1 MNMRRLCSFIAEEK
15 ETVAV
20 GQQHGR
26 HGTNRIMNACV
37 VELPLTGMTGSAT
50 FEGAKKSDVEEILDR
65 VAACGAYFLR

>member
-1 MNMRRLCSFIAEEK
+1 
-15 ETVAV
+15 
-20 GQQHGR
+20 
-26 HGTNRIMNACV
+26 MNACG